1 MKSLFTI
8 ALLSIVSIA
17 SAQPG
22 RHREEGRF
30 QHKNHNKHEKLHK
43 KDYKKGK
50 KHAKQH
56 HKHDYNYRV
65 ERELS
70 RYDFLR
76 LNRNQRARLQ
86 FSLNYMIS
94 NNYAQREYE
103 RRLRA
108 DLSNILSRE
117 QYRSWEN
124 RAYTNNGNVFVFN
137 FNI

>member
-22 RHREEGRF
+22 RHREQGRPHHNDRKHDNF
-30 QHKNHNKHEKLHK
+30 RKN
-43 KDYKKGK
+43 DYKKGR
-50 KHAKQH
+50 KHVNKQRQR
-56 HKHDYNYRV
+56 DCDYRV

-76 LNRNQRARLQ
+76 LNRDQRARLQ

-94 NNYAQREYE
+94 NNYAQRDYE

-108 DLSNILSRE
+108 DLNNILSRE

-124 RAYTNNGNVFVFN
+124 RAYSNNGNVFVFN